1 MKMELISAI
10 GLLVLT
16 TDPLGNV
23 PSFIS
28 ILQPIP
34 ENRRRAI
41 VIRELFFALGIMLA
55 FVFLGRSVTGI
66 LGIQQEAVTMAG
78 GIVLFLVALEM
89 ILPGQG
95 RRTTHAEEP
104 DSEPFIVPLATP
116 LIAGPSTLAT
126 IILLTSKPG
135 GTSTALW
142 AVLIAW
148 VVSFFTLLSSPFIM
162 RVLKQRGSRAVERL
176 MGMMLVM
183 LSVQMFLNGLREYL
197 SHR

>member
-1 MKMELISAI
+1 MELISAI

-28 ILQPIP
+28 ILQPIA
-34 ENRRRAI
+34 EQRRRSI

-89 ILPGQG
+89 ILPGKG
-95 RRTTHAEEP
+95 RRPAHPEEP
-104 DSEPFIVPLATP
+104 EPEPFIVPLATP

-135 GTSTALW
+135 GTLTAVW
-142 AVLIAW
+142 AVCIAW
-148 VVSFFTLLSSPFIM
+148 GISFFTLLSAPLIM